1 MCSLS
6 ACNALDSLLEEVN
19 YGNPT
24 IEDMVSN
31 EANVVM
37 QVGQIYANVK
47 YTHDHWGY
55 WGLMTI
61 TADEGLCVPRNGG
74 NDWNDGGYWLR
85 QNTHTWDHRGEAI
98 KEVWNVTVSGA
109 VLCNQIIETLNT
121 YKENMAED
129 VYKQYLGEVEVM
141 RTYYFYQL
149 FECFGRIPYTEKF
162 EEVTGPLL
170 EPYEVWSYLVATL

>member
-1 MCSLS
+1 MTAAALMCSLS

-37 QVGQIYANVK
+37 QVGQIYADVK

-74 NDWNDGGYWLR
+74 NDWNDGGYWLS
-85 QNTHTWDHRGEAI
+85 QNDHTWTSQCQERF
-98 KEVWNVTVSGA
+98 S
-109 VLCNQIIETLNT
+109 
-121 YKENMAED
+121 
-129 VYKQYLGEVEVM
+129 
-141 RTYYFYQL
+141 
-149 FECFGRIPYTEKF
+149 
-162 EEVTGPLL
+162 
-170 EPYEVWSYLVATL
+170 ATRLSRL